1 MSSDETPP
9 VGPEPDPKAD
19 DEVDAKPDPTTGHEF
34 DAEPTTPHAPE
45 DDQVRTGWSR
55 LWRAARPRL
64 TRANGYI
71 TVLAALLGFAM
82 VAQVQ
87 ETRSSGLEN
96 LRQED
101 LVALLDGV
109 NQQSLKL
116 SKEADRLTRTKSQ
129 LETSG
134 GDEAALKAATERLR
148 TLGILAGTL
157 PATGP
162 GIRITIGDPKHVV
175 KPSDVLNAVE
185 ELRDAGA
192 EAIQLNSVRI
202 VADSY
207 FGTAGGDR
215 LMADGTS
222 VGAPYVITAIGDPHT
237 MSTAMAIPGGVVESL
252 KQMGAKPSVK
262 SAARVDVTALRAAS
276 TPRYAQPS
284 SS

>member
-1 MSSDETPP
+1 MPRF
-9 VGPEPDPKAD
+9 PENESA
-19 DEVDAKPDPTTGHEF
+19 
-34 DAEPTTPHAPE
+34 
-45 DDQVRTGWSR
+45 RTGWSR

-82 VAQVQ
+82 VAQVH
-87 ETRSSGLEN
+87 ETRTSGLEN

-129 LETSG
+129 LESSG
-134 GDEAALKAATERLR
+134 GDEAALQAATDRLK

-162 GIRITIGDPKHVV
+162 GIRITIADPKNVV
-175 KPSDVLNAVE
+175 RPSDILNAVE

-192 EAIQLNSVRI
+192 EAIQLGPVRI

-207 FGTAGGDR
+207 FATAADGR
-215 LMADGTS
+215 LVADGTP
-222 VGAPYVITAIGDPHT
+222 VDPPYVITAIGDPHT
-237 MSTAMAIPGGVVESL
+237 MSTAMAIPGGVVDAL
-252 KQMGAKPSVK
+252 KQLGATPTVR
-262 SAARVDVTALRAAS
+262 SATRVEVTALRPAS

-284 SS
+284 TS

>member
-1 MSSDETPP
+1 MSSDEPEPKGTPP
-9 VGPEPDPKAD
+9 PVPAASPEA
-19 DEVDAKPDPTTGHEF
+19 AT
-34 DAEPTTPHAPE
+34 
-45 DDQVRTGWSR
+45 VRTGWAR

-64 TRANGYI
+64 TRANGFI

-116 SKEADRLTRTKSQ
+116 SQEADRLNRTKTQ
-129 LETSG
+129 LESSG
-134 GDEAALKAATERLR
+134 GDEAALQAATDRLK

-157 PATGP
+157 PATGS
-162 GIRITIGDPKHVV
+162 GIRITIEDPKGVV

-192 EAIQLNSVRI
+192 EAIQLDSVRI

-207 FGTAGGDR
+207 FSAAGGSG
-215 LMADGTS
+215 MIADGKA
-222 VGAPYVITAIGDPHT
+222 VEAPYVITAIGDPHT
-237 MSTAMAIPGGVVESL
+237 MATAMAIPGGVVDAL
-252 KQMGAKPSVK
+252 KQLGATPSVK
-262 SAARVDVTALRAAS
+262 SANRVDVTALRPTS
-276 TPRYAQPS
+276 KPRYAQPS

>member
-1 MSSDETPP
+1 MSNDRHEPEETPP
-9 VGPEPDPKAD
+9 PVPAASPE
-19 DEVDAKPDPTTGHEF
+19 EET
-34 DAEPTTPHAPE
+34 
-45 DDQVRTGWSR
+45 VRTGWSR

-64 TRANGYI
+64 TRANGFI
-71 TVLAALLGFAM
+71 TILAALLGFAM

-87 ETRSSGLEN
+87 ETHSSGLEN

-116 SKEADRLTRTKSQ
+116 SKEADRLTRTKTQ
-129 LETSG
+129 LQSSG
-134 GDEAALKAATERLR
+134 GDQAALQAATDRLR

-162 GIRITIGDPKHVV
+162 GIRLTIKDPKNVV

-207 FGTAGGDR
+207 F
-215 LMADGTS
+215 TS
-222 VGAPYVITAIGDPHT
+222 VGTSGMAADGKPVRAPYVITAIGDPHT
-237 MSTAMAIPGGVVESL
+237 MATAMAIPGGVVDAL
-252 KQMGAKPSVK
+252 TQLGATPSVS
-262 SAARVDVTALRAAS
+262 SAKQVDVTALRPAS
-276 TPRYAQPS
+276 KPRYAQPS
-284 SS
+284 S

>member
-1 MSSDETPP
+1 MSFDDETPDAAESAAAAA
-9 VGPEPDPKAD
+9 GPKSSVRPS
-19 DEVDAKPDPTTGHEF
+19 
-34 DAEPTTPHAPE
+34 AEEET
-45 DDQVRTGWSR
+45 VRTGWSR
-55 LWRAARPRL
+55 LWRAARPRP
-64 TRANGYI
+64 TRANAYI

-82 VAQVQ
+82 VAQVH

-96 LRQED
+96 LRQDD

-116 SKEADRLTRTKSQ
+116 SKEADRLTRTKNQ
-129 LETSG
+129 LQSSG
-134 GDEAALKAATERLR
+134 GDEAALKAATDRLR

-162 GIRITIGDPKHVV
+162 GIRITISDPKHVV
-175 KPSDVLNAVE
+175 EPSDVLNAVE

-192 EAIQLNSVRI
+192 EALQLNSTRV

-207 FGTAGGDR
+207 FGSASDGR
-215 LMADGTS
+215 LTADGKPLS
-222 VGAPYVITAIGDPHT
+222 QPYVITAIGDPHT

-252 KQMGAKPSVK
+252 KQSGAKPSVK
-262 SAARVDVTALRAAS
+262 SAQRVDVTALRAAS
-276 TPRYAQPS
+276 TPRYARPS

>member
-1 MSSDETPP
+1 MTPETNAQESPAAEDEP
-9 VGPEPDPKAD
+9 
-19 DEVDAKPDPTTGHEF
+19 
-34 DAEPTTPHAPE
+34 
-45 DDQVRTGWSR
+45 VRTGWSR

-64 TRANGYI
+64 TRANGFI
-71 TVLAALLGFAM
+71 TILAALLGFAM

-116 SKEADRLTRTKSQ
+116 SQEADRLTRTKTQ
-129 LETSG
+129 LESSG
-134 GDEAALKAATERLR
+134 GDEAALQAATDRLQ

-162 GIRITIGDPKHVV
+162 GIRITIKDPKNVV

-192 EAIQLNSVRI
+192 EAIQLDAVRI

-207 FGTAGGDR
+207 FTDSGTSG
-215 LMADGTS
+215 MVADGKP
-222 VGAPYVITAIGDPHT
+222 VQAPYVITAIGDPHT
-237 MSTAMAIPGGVVESL
+237 MATAMAIPGGVVDAL
-252 KQMGAKPSVK
+252 KQLGATPSVT
-262 SAARVDVTALRAAS
+262 SAKRVDVTALRPTS
-276 TPRYAQPS
+276 KPRYAQPS